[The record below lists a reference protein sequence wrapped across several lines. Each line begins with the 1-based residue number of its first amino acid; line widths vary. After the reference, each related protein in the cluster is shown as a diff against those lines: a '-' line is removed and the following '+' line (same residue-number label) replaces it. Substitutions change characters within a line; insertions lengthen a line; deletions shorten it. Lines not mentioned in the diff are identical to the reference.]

1 MKKAGLGPAWHRE
14 AGYTTGVKPED
25 FVHLHN
31 HSTYSLLE
39 ALPSPEEIVA
49 RAKELG
55 HTAVGLADKGYVY
68 GLVEFYQ
75 YASKNGL
82 KPILGLDAY
91 VAARTRHDRESGTD
105 TKSFPITLLAE
116 TNEGYQNLLQLATI
130 SAMDGMYYKPRVDD
144 ELLTKY
150 GKGLIC
156 LTGPITGAIGQAALI
171 EDADRIKA
179 LTEQY
184 RKWFGKE
191 NVYYELMDLPGVSG
205 QAEVNQQL
213 VRYGK
218 EWGVPLVATCNSH
231 YCRTDD
237 AEAHDILLC
246 IQKGANIADPGRFS
260 MRDSDFSMR
269 PFEEMAEAFEHVPE
283 ALENTR
289 IIADRCNV
297 TFEFGKNRI
306 PVFPIPEGFTEESYL
321 RKLADDG
328 FGRVYPNPPE
338 GHRERL
344 DYELSVIIQ
353 VGFAGYFLIVQ
364 DFMAEARRRGIT
376 VGPGRGSAAGSM
388 VSYALG
394 ITGIDPMEHGLLF
407 ERFLNPERVQMPDI
421 DLDFAD
427 TRRDEVLDYVRQK
440 YGEDRVAQI
449 CTFGTLAARAAVKDV
464 GRAYGIPFLE
474 MNSLAKLI
482 PERPGTKLKEAL
494 DVPELKS
501 AYESNELY
509 RKVIDAALKLE
520 GKARHVSVHA
530 CGVIIAPEPTTN
542 WTALQK
548 APKDEHTVIT
558 QYSAKPLESLGLL
571 KMDFLGL
578 MNLTVIQTA
587 LAIIENTRGET
598 VDISKIPMDNKAA
611 YQLLQ
616 RGDTTGVFQLESGG
630 MRRYLKQL
638 KPSRFDDIT
647 AMVSLYRPG
656 PMDYIPSYIKRKH
669 GQEAVAYVHDDLRPV
684 LEPTFGIGIY
694 QEQIL
699 QIARV
704 FAGFS
709 LGEADLLR
717 RAIGKKI
724 KKELDAQ
731 REKFIS
737 GAKAKGYD
745 EKLAIKIF
753 DDVITP
759 FAGYGFNKS
768 HGAAYA
774 RIAYETAYL
783 KANYPAE
790 FMAALLSSDADDTER
805 VMIEIEEARA
815 MGIKVLPPDVNE
827 SFSAFTVIP
836 PAEKGGEWAI
846 RFGLS
851 AVKGVGEG
859 SVNELIAERK
869 RGGPF
874 ASIEDFASRLPSK
887 ILNKKLLESLGK
899 AGALDSFV
907 ERRTIVE
914 HYDTVVAY
922 GKGAEGSGGGQASLL
937 DGLDAGVE
945 RANIEFPAT
954 PPATPQQK
962 LEWEK
967 ETLGLYVSSHPL
979 AGLKKYIARKANMIA
994 DLTSKNVGKKATL
1007 AGIVE
1012 SVKKLRT
1019 KKGDTMAI
1027 VMLEDPTGKMEIT
1040 LFPKTYAEAAAVL
1053 EQPDTVL
1060 VVGGVIDQRAG
1071 ALQMKVDAVKRS
1083 SLSMMIKRAKEENMF
1098 DEEEAAKGIVRVRRE
1113 EEDGV
1118 DHVDEEGNVVAG
1130 TKAVVEAPV
1139 SSGSIAVAA
1148 DDAFHGPVSAW
1159 ILRGMPLDEP
1169 LRALG
1174 LAAGSAPEP
1183 TNEQVPS
1190 ISVSTITLPA
1200 RAPKQLLLDLKDV
1213 LLRYPGREKVQL
1225 KIGEQLVALPVTVT
1239 MSPLL
1244 EQRIDEVL
1252 GKYSDA

>member
-1 MKKAGLGPAWHRE
+1 M
-14 AGYTTGVKPED
+14 KPEE
-25 FVHLHN
+25 FVHLHT

-39 ALPSPEEIVA
+39 ALPSPEEIVV

-55 HTAVGLADKGYVY
+55 QSAIALSDKGYVY

-75 YASKNGL
+75 YATKHGL

-105 TKSFPITLLAE
+105 TKSFPLTLLAA
-116 TNEGYQNLLQLATI
+116 TQEGYGHLLQIATI
-130 SAMDGMYYKPRVDD
+130 SSMEGMYYKPRVDD
-144 ELLTKY
+144 ELMTRF

-156 LTGPITGAIGQAALI
+156 LTGPITGAIGQAALL
-171 EDADRIKA
+171 EDGERITT

-184 RKWFGKE
+184 RRWFGDG

-213 VRYGK
+213 IRYGK
-218 EWGVPLVATCNSH
+218 ELGIPVVATCNSH

-269 PFEEMAEAFEHVPE
+269 PFDELEKAFAHVPE

-289 IIADRCNV
+289 VIADRCDV
-297 TFEFGKNRI
+297 RFEFGKNHI
-306 PVFPIPEGFTEESYL
+306 PVFPIPEQKTEESYL
-321 RKLADDG
+321 RELADIG
-328 FGRVYPNPPE
+328 FRRVYPNPPD

-344 DYELSVIIQ
+344 EYELSIIIQ

-427 TRRDEVLDYVRQK
+427 NRRDEILEYVRKK

-474 MNSLAKLI
+474 MNNLAKLI
-482 PERPGTKLKEAL
+482 PDRPGTKLKDAL
-494 DVPELKS
+494 EVAEMKA
-501 AYESNELY
+501 AYEGNELY
-509 RKVIDAALKLE
+509 RKVLDAALKLE

-530 CGVIIAPEPTTN
+530 CGVIIAPAPTTQ

-548 APKDEHTVIT
+548 APKDDHTTIT

-587 LAIIENTRGET
+587 LEIIEKTRGET
-598 VDISKIPMDNKAA
+598 IDITNIPTADKATFA
-611 YQLLQ
+611 LLQ
-616 RGDTTGVFQLESGG
+616 HGDTTGVFQLESAG

-638 KPSRFDDIT
+638 KPTQFEDIT

-656 PMDYIPSYIKRKH
+656 PMDWIDSFIKRKH
-669 GQEAVAYVHDDLRPV
+669 GKEDVTYVHDDLRPV

-699 QIARV
+699 KIAQV

-731 REKFIS
+731 REKFIN
-737 GAKAKGYD
+737 GAVAKGY
-745 EKLAIKIF
+745 EKKMAEQIF

-783 KANYPAE
+783 KANYTAE
-790 FMAALLSSDADDTER
+790 FMAALLTSDADDTDR
-805 VMIEIEEARA
+805 VTIEIDECRA
-815 MGIKVLPPDVNE
+815 MGIQVLPPDVNE

-836 PAEKGGEWAI
+836 PKEKGGQWAI
-846 RFGLS
+846 RFGLA
-851 AVKGVGEG
+851 AVKGIGEG
-859 SVNELIAERK
+859 SVAELITERK
-869 RGGPF
+869 RGGLF
-874 ASIEDFASRLPSK
+874 SSIEDFAERLPPK

-907 ERRTIVE
+907 ERRVIVE
-914 HYDTVVAY
+914 QYEAVIAH
-922 GKGAEGSGGGQASLL
+922 GKGAGVAGSNQASLL
-937 DGLDAGVE
+937 DGLDNAVE
-945 RANIEFPAT
+945 RSSIDFHPSQ
-954 PPATPQQK
+954 PATPQQK

-967 ETLGLYVSSHPL
+967 ESLGLYVSSHPL
-979 AGLKKYIARKANMIA
+979 AGLKQYIARKAQMVT
-994 DLTSKNVGKKATL
+994 DLTGKHVGKKVTL

-1012 SVKKLRT
+1012 SVKKVRT
-1019 KKGDTMAI
+1019 KKGDTMGI
-1027 VMLEDPTGKMEIT
+1027 VILEDPTGKIELM
-1040 LFPKTYAEAAAVL
+1040 LFPKTYAEAMPVL

-1060 VVGGVIDQRAG
+1060 VASGVLDQRG
-1071 ALQMKVDAVKRS
+1071 GQLQMKVDAVKRS
-1083 SLSMMIKRAKEENMF
+1083 SLSTMIQRAKDENLF
-1098 DEEEAAKGIVRVRRE
+1098 DEEEAKRGLTRVRRE
-1113 EEDGV
+1113 EDSGVEGVDEDG
-1118 DHVDEEGNVVAG
+1118 NVIADAKVMSDP
-1130 TKAVVEAPV
+1130 TAVTVEP
-1139 SSGSIAVAA
+1139 SSETAQI
-1148 DDAFHGPVSAW
+1148 
-1159 ILRGMPLDEP
+1159 
-1169 LRALG
+1169 
-1174 LAAGSAPEP
+1174 
-1183 TNEQVPS
+1183 
-1190 ISVSTITLPA
+1190 TIHTVTLPA
-1200 RAPKQLLLDLKDV
+1200 RAPKQLLLDLKEV
-1213 LLRYPGREKVQL
+1213 FLRYPGPEKIQL
-1225 KIGEQLVALPVTVT
+1225 KIGEQTIALPVTIT

-1244 EQRIDEVL
+1244 QQRIDEVL
-1252 GKYSDA
+1252 GRYTTQ